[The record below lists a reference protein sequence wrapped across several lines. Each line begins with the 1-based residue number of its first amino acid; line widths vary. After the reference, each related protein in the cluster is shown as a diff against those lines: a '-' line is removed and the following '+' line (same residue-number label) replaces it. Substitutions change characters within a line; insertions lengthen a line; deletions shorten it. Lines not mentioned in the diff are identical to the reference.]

1 MKVISMQVLN
11 ANKYKI
17 FNDPMIVR
25 VLFIFICNINK
36 IDIQKVFRFT
46 LKRPQYIYT
55 IPIFSYRKVQRN
67 QTYLYYWVVTTSALL
82 TADFYMASTKNV
94 KHNEA
99 PLQESTTFLLKL
111 YSTFYIVYNTSTLW
125 CVLKLYFRHLPVV
138 NKNKDIKYI
147 TRRKIIL

>member
-11 ANKYKI
+11 SNKYKM

-25 VLFIFICNINK
+25 ILLIFIYNVDK
-36 IDIQKVFRFT
+36 VYIQKVFRF
-46 LKRPQYIYT
+46 PQYIYT
-55 IPIFSYRKVQRN
+55 IPIFTYRKVQRN
-67 QTYLYYWVVTTSALL
+67 QTYLYSWLVTTSALL

-111 YSTFYIVYNTSTLW
+111 YSTFYIVHNASTLW
-125 CVLKLYFRHLPVV
+125 CVLKLYFKRLPVF
-138 NKNKDIKYI
+138 KQELRIKYI
-147 TRRKIIL
+147 TRRKTIIL

>member
-11 ANKYKI
+11 ANNYKI

-36 IDIQKVFRFT
+36 IDIQKVSRFS
-46 LKRPQYIYT
+46 QYIYT
-55 IPIFSYRKVQRN
+55 IPIFTYRKVQRN
-67 QTYLYYWVVTTSALL
+67 QTYLYSWLVTTSALL

-111 YSTFYIVYNTSTLW
+111 YSTFYIVYNASTLW
-125 CVLKLYFRHLPVV
+125 CVLKLYFKHLPVV
-138 NKNKDIKYI
+138 NMH
-147 TRRKIIL
+147 

>member
-17 FNDPMIVR
+17 FNDPMIVS

-36 IDIQKVFRFT
+36 IDIQNAFPIYV
-46 LKRPQYIYT
+46 YT
-55 IPIFSYRKVQRN
+55 IPIFTYRKFQRN
-67 QTYLYYWVVTTSALL
+67 QTYLYSWLVTTSALL
-82 TADFYMASTKNV
+82 TADFYMASTTNV

-111 YSTFYIVYNTSTLW
+111 YSTFYIVYNASTLW
-125 CVLKLYFRHLPVV
+125 CVLKLYFKNLPVV
-138 NKNKDIKYI
+138 NKN
-147 TRRKIIL
+147 

>member
-17 FNDPMIVR
+17 FNDPMIVS

-46 LKRPQYIYT
+46 ITLQRSQYIYT
-55 IPIFSYRKVQRN
+55 IPIFTYRKFQRN
-67 QTYLYYWVVTTSALL
+67 QTYLYSWLVTTSALL

-111 YSTFYIVYNTSTLW
+111 YSTFYIVYNASTLW
-125 CVLKLYFRHLPVV
+125 CVLKLYFKRLPVF
-138 NKNKDIKYI
+138 NKN
-147 TRRKIIL
+147 

>member
-11 ANKYKI
+11 ANKYKML
-17 FNDPMIVR
+17 NDPMIVR
-25 VLFIFICNINK
+25 ILLIFIYNINK

-46 LKRPQYIYT
+46 LQRSQYIYT
-55 IPIFSYRKVQRN
+55 IPIFTYRKVQRN
-67 QTYLYYWVVTTSALL
+67 QIYLYSWLVTTSALL

-111 YSTFYIVYNTSTLW
+111 YSTFYIVYNASALW
-125 CVLKLYFRHLPVV
+125 CVPKLCFKYLPVV
-138 NKNKDIKYI
+138 YKN
-147 TRRKIIL
+147 

>member
-25 VLFIFICNINK
+25 VLFIFNCNINK
-36 IDIQKVFRFT
+36 IDIQKVFRLIDTIT
-46 LKRPQYIYT
+46 LQCSQYIYT
-55 IPIFSYRKVQRN
+55 IPIFTYRKVQRN
-67 QTYLYYWVVTTSALL
+67 QIYLYSWLVTTSALL

-111 YSTFYIVYNTSTLW
+111 YSTFYIVHNASTLW
-125 CVLKLYFRHLPVV
+125 CVLKLYFKRLPVF
-138 NKNKDIKYI
+138 NKN
-147 TRRKIIL
+147 

>member
-11 ANKYKI
+11 ANKYKM

-25 VLFIFICNINK
+25 ILLIFIYNVDNFY
-36 IDIQKVFRFT
+36 IQKVFRFIDTIT
-46 LKRPQYIYT
+46 LQCPQYIYT
-55 IPIFSYRKVQRN
+55 ITIFIYRKVQRN
-67 QTYLYYWVVTTSALL
+67 QTYLYSWLVTTSALL

-111 YSTFYIVYNTSTLW
+111 YSTFYIVYNASTLW
-125 CVLKLYFRHLPVV
+125 CVLKLYFKRLPVF
-138 NKNKDIKYI
+138 NKN
-147 TRRKIIL
+147 